1 MEEYFNMRLKATLLI
16 TILVTLFIAIA
27 CKENT
32 TAPNTAETN
41 QPTAGKT
48 PGPLP
53 DRGFRA
59 LLAFKDAP
67 TKLRA
72 GQKETVVVRVKNG
85 SDVFW
90 WARGGEPNDSASNK
104 FYIAVGNLW
113 LQEDGKLLTEM
124 DGRIG
129 LPKDLRP
136 GEEVEVPLSIS
147 APTTPGDYV
156 LEVDLVQEQVSWF
169 HDKGSPTARTNVIVV
184 R

>member
-1 MEEYFNMRLKATLLI
+1 MRIKPALLI
-16 TILVTLFIAIA
+16 AALTVLLTAFA
-27 CKENT
+27 CKQDT
-32 TAPNTAETN
+32 TTSTSNTAGSA
-41 QPTAGKT
+41 QQAAASRT

-53 DRGFRA
+53 DRAFRA

-67 TKLRA
+67 TKLRT

-85 SDVFW
+85 SDVYW
-90 WARGGEPNDSASNK
+90 WARGGEPNDSPSNK

-129 LPKDLRP
+129 LSKDLRP

-147 APTTPGDYV
+147 APTTPGNYI

-169 HDKGSPTARTNVIVV
+169 HDKGSPTARTNVTVV

>member
-1 MEEYFNMRLKATLLI
+1 MRLKTFLSVAALAALL
-16 TILVTLFIAIA
+16 VAVA
-27 CKENT
+27 CKNT
-32 TAPNTAETN
+32 STAPPASAPASN
-41 QPTAGKT
+41 QPVASKT

-53 DRGFRA
+53 DRAFRA
-59 LLAFKDAP
+59 LLALKDPP

-72 GQKETVVVRVKNG
+72 GQKETVVVRIKNA

-90 WARGGEPNDSASNK
+90 WARGGETNDASSNR
-104 FYIAVGNLW
+104 FYIAVGDRW

-129 LPKDLRP
+129 IPKDLRP
-136 GEEVEVPLSIS
+136 GEEVEVPLTIS
-147 APTTPGDYV
+147 APTTPGNYV

-169 HDKGSPTARTNVIVV
+169 HDKGSPTAKTQVSVV

>member
-1 MEEYFNMRLKATLLI
+1 MRLKTALLI
-16 TILVTLFIAIA
+16 TALTILLTAVA
-27 CKENT
+27 CKQET
-32 TAPNTAETN
+32 TTTSNNAGSG
-41 QPTAGKT
+41 QPAAASKT

-53 DRGFRA
+53 DRAFRA
-59 LLAFKDAP
+59 LLTFKDAP
-67 TKLRA
+67 TKLRT

-90 WARGGEPNDSASNK
+90 WARGGEPNDSPSNK

-113 LQEDGKLLTEM
+113 LQEDGKLVTEM

-129 LPKDLRP
+129 LSKDLRP
-136 GEEVEVPLSIS
+136 GEEVEIPLSIS
-147 APTTPGDYV
+147 APTTPGNYI

-169 HDKGSPTARTNVIVV
+169 HDKGSPTARTNVTVV